1 MRYLLS
7 SFCLLFIACGS
18 YPKKHDFQ
26 IEKVATNNVQNFYF
40 SNENED
46 YVYKANIDVYDNN
59 FSGIFIVKKIEESN
73 HRIVFT
79 TEMGNKIFDFSFVN
93 NTFRVNFILE
103 DMNKAILI
111 NILKKDFRALIQE
124 KLPIIKSYSTQKDTL
139 VYETTLDNKTYFY
152 FKTQQLDKIIRV
164 GNGKEKVAF
173 LFSEINDT
181 IANRIQILHSNIK
194 LNINLKLFK

>member
-18 YPKKHDFQ
+18 YPKKHNFKNAETSNSS
-26 IEKVATNNVQNFYF
+26 IQNSYF
-40 SNENED
+40 SDETKD

-59 FSGIFIVKKIEESN
+59 FSGIFIVKKVGKSN

-93 NTFRVNFILE
+93 NTFKVNFILE

-111 NILKKDFRALIQE
+111 NILKKDFKALIQE
-124 KLPIIKSYSTQKDTL
+124 ELPVIKSYSTKDTL

-152 FKTQQLDKIIRV
+152 FKTQQLDKIVRV
-164 GNGKEKVAF
+164 GSSKEKVAF

-181 IANRIQILHSNIK
+181 IANQIEIIHSNIK
-194 LNINLKLFK
+194 LNINLKSIN